1 MTIHGVTKEIT
12 FDVSGTFRGDT
23 VQGKGAD
30 QLPVLHVQPDTAQ
43 AALPASAEDEIRLE
57 IGFRMREA
65 G

>member
-30 QLPVLHVQPDTAQ
+30 QLPVLHA
-43 AALPASAEDEIRLE
+43 
-57 IGFRMREA
+57 
-65 G
+65 

>member
-43 AALPASAEDEIRLE
+43 AALPAQRRGRDPARNFLFLE
-57 IGFRMREA
+57 LG
-65 G
+65 